1 MIWQI
6 IRTAMIRND
15 IKSIAE
21 LAEIT
26 GLKSSTLQHERRT
39 NPGSFRLYE
48 LKQIAD
54 KLNLTNEER
63 RQMI

>member
-1 MIWQI
+1 MIC
-6 IRTAMIRND
+6 
-15 IKSIAE
+15 KSIAE

>member
-6 IRTAMIRND
+6 IRTGI
-15 IKSIAE
+15 
-21 LAEIT
+21 
-26 GLKSSTLQHERRT
+26 
-39 NPGSFRLYE
+39 E
-48 LKQIAD
+48 LKQSAD

>member
-6 IRTAMIRND
+6 IRTGVIRND

-39 NPGSFRLYE
+39 NPRNFRLYE
-48 LKQIAD
+48 LKQIVD
-54 KLNLTNEER
+54 KLGLTNEER